1 MACSYGGGNRPLP
14 LSGNKGYRICSSQRS
29 LIAPGYQAP
38 GCQMNRSPAGT
49 LRPAPMSW
57 RRGGLSITPFGL
69 AFYELVI
76 GSKHSELILLI
87 LVKEARRLTNRLALA
102 QG

>member
-1 MACSYGGGNRPLP
+1 MNG
-14 LSGNKGYRICSSQRS
+14 SS
-29 LIAPGYQAP
+29 
-38 GCQMNRSPAGT
+38 AGT

-57 RRGGLSITPFGL
+57 HRGGLSITPFGL

-76 GSKHSELILLI
+76 GSKHCELILLI

>member
-1 MACSYGGGNRPLP
+1 LACSQETAPQ
-14 LSGNKGYRICSSQRS
+14 CS
-29 LIAPGYQAP
+29 LE
-38 GCQMNRSPAGT
+38 
-49 LRPAPMSW
+49 
-57 RRGGLSITPFGL
+57 ITPFGL

-87 LVKEARRLTNRLALA
+87 LLKEARRHTNRLALA

>member
-1 MACSYGGGNRPLP
+1 
-14 LSGNKGYRICSSQRS
+14 
-29 LIAPGYQAP
+29 
-38 GCQMNRSPAGT
+38 
-49 LRPAPMSW
+49 MSW

-76 GSKHSELILLI
+76 GSKHCELILLI
-87 LVKEARRLTNRLALA
+87 LLKEARRLTNRLALA